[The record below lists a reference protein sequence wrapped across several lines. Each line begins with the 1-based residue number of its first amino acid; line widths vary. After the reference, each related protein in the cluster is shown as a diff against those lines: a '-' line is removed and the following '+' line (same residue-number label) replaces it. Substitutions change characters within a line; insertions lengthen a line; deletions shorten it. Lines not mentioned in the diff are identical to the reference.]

1 MQSALS
7 YGDCL
12 VTISTGPALPEGG
25 AEAVGGGRRRQGLTP
40 SDEAAT
46 GLVPGHAYAVLDVQE
61 VGTLRMMKVTT
72 DIICNNE

>member
-1 MQSALS
+1 MKSALS

-12 VTISTGPALPEGG
+12 VTISTGPAVT
-25 AEAVGGGRRRQGLTP
+25 EAAAAAPSTGSSGRRRHGLTP

-61 VGTLRMMKVTT
+61 VGTLRMLKV
-72 DIICNNE
+72 